1 MLELLSLL
9 NVIHNERVQEAR
21 GAQLELRLHGAVG
34 KHRLLDAGH
43 LDVVAAGNFQELLNV
58 LHLLWLSALLA
69 SILKKMTKLAIML
82 HTYHSVVREYGEEK
96 ASDVLGCSTAL
107 LRLQPCVACI
117 DSSTSHVGNYN
128 LHT

>member
-9 NVIHNERVQEAR
+9 NVIHNECVQEAR
-21 GAQLELRLHGAVG
+21 SAQLELSLHGAVG

-43 LDVVAAGNFQELLNV
+43 LDVVAAGDFQELLNV
-58 LHLLWLSALLA
+58 LHLLWLSVLLA

-96 ASDVLGCSTAL
+96 ASNEFGCPTAL

-117 DSSTSHVGNYN
+117 DSSASHVGNYN
-128 LHT
+128 LYT

>member
-43 LDVVAAGNFQELLNV
+43 LDVVAAGDFQELLNV

-69 SILKKMTKLAIML
+69 SILKKNDQAGHHAAHIPFCR
-82 HTYHSVVREYGEEK
+82 SRI
-96 ASDVLGCSTAL
+96 
-107 LRLQPCVACI
+107 R
-117 DSSTSHVGNYN
+117 
-128 LHT
+128 